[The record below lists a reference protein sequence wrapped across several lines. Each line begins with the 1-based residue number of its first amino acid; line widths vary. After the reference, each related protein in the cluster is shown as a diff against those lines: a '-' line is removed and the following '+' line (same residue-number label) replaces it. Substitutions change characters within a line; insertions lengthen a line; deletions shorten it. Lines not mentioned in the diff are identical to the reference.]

1 MELPEKG
8 ASCKELIRCL
18 LGLKDIDMRAYRELL
33 ESEQGVT
40 ADEMGDLL
48 DRERSTA
55 YRSLQRLVGC
65 GLARKETRT
74 IKEGGYFYIYK
85 SVTPQDVKDVAEEC
99 LDEWYSEL
107 RKAVNQVEKE
117 LGPEESGG

>member
-1 MELPEKG
+1 MEIPGKG
-8 ASCKELIRCL
+8 ASCQELIRCL
-18 LGLKDIDMRAYRELL
+18 LGLKDIDMKAYRKLL
-33 ESEQGVT
+33 DHEKGVT

-65 GLARKETRT
+65 GLAKKETRT

-85 SVTPQDVKDVAEEC
+85 AVTPHNVKEIAEEC
-99 LDEWYSEL
+99 LDDWYEEL
-107 RKAVNQVEKE
+107 REAVDQVEDE
-117 LGPEESGG
+117 LAEEEE

>member
-1 MELPEKG
+1 MEIPGKG
-8 ASCKELIRCL
+8 ASCQELIRCL
-18 LGLKDIDMRAYRELL
+18 LGLKDIDMKAYRKLL
-33 ESEQGVT
+33 DHEKGVT

-65 GLARKETRT
+65 GLAKKETRT

-85 SVTPQDVKDVAEEC
+85 AVTPHNVKEIAEEC
-99 LDEWYSEL
+99 LDDWYEEL
-107 RKAVNQVEKE
+107 RDAVDQVEDE
-117 LGPEESGG
+117 LAEEEE